1 MADSRVKLFA
11 SFFIIISLTLMKHW
25 YFPVIASALCI
36 VISLKLGIIRDYL
49 KQLIFPLVMALF
61 ILAVQSFT
69 YGETVMPGII
79 PVYAEGFNYGL
90 LIFSRVFASASV
102 LVLLIK
108 TTSEKEVLEGMRWFR
123 IPQTMLEISSFMM
136 RYMKSFSREG
146 KQIKL
151 AMESR
156 CGFGRKRGFKGNVHN
171 TASICGALVS
181 RAFARSDD
189 VYSAMV
195 SRGWKPGLKYPV
207 DFPPLDKNDIMMGI
221 ALIAGMV
228 SLIAIDSFA

>member
-79 PVYAEGFNYGL
+79 PVYSEGFNYGL
-90 LIFSRVFASASV
+90 LIFSRVFASASL

-108 TTSEKEVLEGMRWFR
+108 TTSENEVLESMRWFR

-136 RYMKSFSREG
+136 RYMNSFSREG
-146 KQIKL
+146 KQIRL

-156 CGFGRKRGFKGNVHN
+156 CGFGKKRGFKGNVHD
-171 TASICGALVS
+171 TASICGALIS

-189 VYSAMV
+189 VHRAMV
-195 SRGWKPGLKYPV
+195 SRGWKPGLNYPM
-207 DFPPLDKNDIMMGI
+207 DIPPVNKKDVIMGI
-221 ALIAGMV
+221 VLVAGMV
-228 SLIAIDSFA
+228 SFLAVDGFA